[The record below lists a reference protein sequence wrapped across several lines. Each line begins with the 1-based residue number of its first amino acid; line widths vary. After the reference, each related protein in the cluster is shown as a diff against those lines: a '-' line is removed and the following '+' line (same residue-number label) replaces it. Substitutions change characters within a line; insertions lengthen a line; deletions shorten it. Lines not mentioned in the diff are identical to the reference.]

1 MQTARRLYLY
11 VMSGVTLGIL
21 LVGLNTLL
29 TVALH
34 ASGIGRGS
42 LAGGTQADRE
52 QLSLAIALIVV
63 GLVVWGIHWLA
74 VERSL
79 RAENPAHDQERGS
92 AVRALYLTIVL
103 TVLLAFGVIAGIQLL
118 ETISRRIFFESGSVE
133 GGFVFGQDLGGSI
146 ATLVVTGM
154 AWAYHAA
161 IRRRDL
167 GGEALSGAA
176 AWLPRVYLYGATLL
190 GLVLTAVNLGTVLS
204 SALAAA
210 AGELPAGEEF
220 EFRRRV
226 MADAVAG
233 VIGWGVV
240 LIGHWLYATSI
251 TRDTGWRGASERSAR
266 LRLAYLVAAVAASAI
281 AVIVFGAQA
290 LSVSLGLALGV
301 EDLITNEGA
310 LLSIGGPFVSMLP
323 WIGAW
328 LLHLR
333 WMREEATAAG
343 DPDRMATVD
352 RLDAYVV
359 SLIGLGAAAGG
370 VAGLLGLLLDS
381 VLGGNRAD
389 LDFWRADVARWLALG
404 AIGTVL
410 WLWHWTRVQRR
421 SADAPAVEAD
431 STLRRAYLL
440 IVVAASLI
448 TTLGTVA
455 YLLYRLVSAILQ
467 VDSTDNVASA
477 LAMPLAALLVAAA
490 TAIYHGL
497 VLRRDQALRA
507 AGGAEE
513 PPPAAAPI
521 VEPEVTAT
529 EVQQPARR
537 TLVLS
542 GPPGADLDTTVAA
555 MRAALGPELQLEEE
569 LPEA

>member
-1 MQTARRLYLY
+1 MQTARRLYVYL
-11 VMSGVTLGIL
+11 MSGVTLGIL
-21 LVGLNTLL
+21 LVGLNSLL
-29 TVALH
+29 TVGLH
-34 ASGIGRGS
+34 AAGIGRGR

-63 GLVVWGIHWLA
+63 GLVVWGIHWLV

-79 RAENPAHDQERGS
+79 RAENPSRDHERGS

-118 ETISRRIFFESGSVE
+118 ETISRRLLFGSGDVE
-133 GGFVFGQDLGGSI
+133 GGFVFGQDLGSSL
-146 ATLVVTGM
+146 ATLLVTGM
-154 AWAYHAA
+154 AWTYHAA

-167 GGEALSGAA
+167 GGAALDGAA
-176 AWLPRVYLYGATLL
+176 AWIPRVYLYGAALL
-190 GLVLTAVNLGTVLS
+190 GLVLTAVNLGTLLS

-210 AGELPAGEEF
+210 AGDLPAGDESD
-220 EFRRRV
+220 FRRRV
-226 MADAVAG
+226 LADAVAG

-240 LIGHWLYATSI
+240 LLGHWWYATSL
-251 TRDTGWRGASERSAR
+251 TRDPGWRGTSERGAR
-266 LRLAYLVAAVAASAI
+266 LRLAYLVGAVAASAI

-290 LSVSLGLALGV
+290 LSTSLGLALGV
-301 EDLITNEGA
+301 EDLITNDVA
-310 LLSIGGPFVSMLP
+310 LLSIGGPLVSMLP
-323 WIGAW
+323 WIAAW

-333 WMREEATAAG
+333 WMRAEAMAADDTG
-343 DPDRMATVD
+343 RMATVD
-352 RLDAYVV
+352 RLDAYAV

-370 VAGLLGLLLDS
+370 VAGLLGLLLDGI
-381 VLGGNRAD
+381 LGGNRAD
-389 LDFWRADVARWLALG
+389 LDFWRADVARFLAIG

-421 SADAPAVEAD
+421 SSDAPAVEAV

-448 TTLGTVA
+448 TTLGTLA

-467 VDSTDNVASA
+467 VDSSDNVASA
-477 LAMPLAALLVAAA
+477 VAMPLAALLVAAA
-490 TAIYHGL
+490 VAIYHAL
-497 VLRRDQALRA
+497 VLRGDQALRA
-507 AGGAEE
+507 ATAAE
-513 PPPAAAPI
+513 API
-521 VEPEVTAT
+521 VETETAAAD
-529 EVQQPARR
+529 VQHPARR

-555 MRAALGPELQLEEE
+555 MRAALGPELRLEEE